1 VRHHALDDHPF
12 EGRRILLIDDDFRNV
27 FALTALL
34 ERGHAEVIIAESGK
48 EALAILERMQEID
61 LVLTDIMMPGMDG
74 YETMRAIR
82 ALDRFK
88 TLPIIAVTG
97 KVVPGEWQRC
107 MDAGANDY
115 VTKPVDANELLAAI
129 GRWLPATPPSAP
141 ASAPPFTDPATQ

>member
-1 VRHHALDDHPF
+1 M
-12 EGRRILLIDDDFRNV
+12 LIDDDFRNV

-34 ERGHAEVIIAESGK
+34 ERGHAEVTIAESGS
-48 EALAILERMQEID
+48 EAVAILERMLDID

-82 ALDRFK
+82 ALDRFR

-129 GRWLPATPPSAP
+129 GRWLPAMPPSAP
-141 ASAPPFTDPATQ
+141 APTPPFTDPATQ